1 MIPVT
6 LITGFLG
13 SGKTTLAGNL
23 LKQDHGLRIA
33 MLVNDFGSLNIDARL
48 LGAMHDDIVPLENG
62 CICCSLAGGFHAAI
76 AKVLRRDPQPD
87 CILVECSGA
96 SDPTEVAAILRDPEL
111 AVHAPLDGV
120 VTVVDAANWTSLTA
134 EAAWLAKQQVLAA
147 DLVLLNKQDLCP
159 NVLLV
164 SLEEELEK
172 LSPTARF
179 VRTTQADIP
188 LDACLGL
195 AGAASAA
202 DRASAAHGEIT
213 HSFTTAT
220 FTTRGPI
227 PLAALNAFLSALPPG
242 ILRAKGMLDLIERP
256 DTRFLIQATGKAA
269 AFTPWAADGVIE
281 GSGTLVLIGSE
292 DALAEASSLWREVV
306 QEA

>member
-13 SGKTTLAGNL
+13 SGKTTLASNL
-23 LKQDHGLRIA
+23 LRQKHGLRIA
-33 MLVNDFGSLNIDARL
+33 MLVNDFGNLNIDARL

-76 AKVLRRDPQPD
+76 AKVLRRDPKPD

-134 EAAWLAKQQVLAA
+134 EAAWLARQQVLVA
-147 DLVLLNKQDLCP
+147 DLILLNKQDLCP
-159 NVLLV
+159 EEVLGALQ
-164 SLEEELEK
+164 EELE
-172 LSPTARF
+172 LLAPAARF
-179 VRTTQADIP
+179 VRTTQANIP

-202 DRASAAHGEIT
+202 DRASVAHGEINHIFKT
-213 HSFTTAT
+213 VTLA
-220 FTTRGPI
+220 TRGPI
-227 PLAALNAFLSALPPG
+227 PVASLNAFLSTLPPG
-242 ILRAKGMLDLIERP
+242 ILRTKGMLDLIERP
-256 DTRFLIQATGKAA
+256 DTRFLIQATGKSATFA
-269 AFTPWAADGVIE
+269 PWSTDDGGD
-281 GSGTLVLIGSE
+281 GSGALVLIGTE
-292 DALAEASSLWREVV
+292 DALAEASSLWREAG

>member
-13 SGKTTLAGNL
+13 SGKTTLASNL
-23 LKQDHGLRIA
+23 LRQKHGLRIA
-33 MLVNDFGSLNIDARL
+33 MLVNDFGNLNIDARL

-76 AKVLRRDPQPD
+76 AKVLRRDPKPD

-96 SDPTEVAAILRDPEL
+96 SDPIEVAAILRDPEL

-120 VTVVDAANWTSLTA
+120 VTVVDAATWSGLTA
-134 EAAWLAKQQVLAA
+134 ESAWLARQQVLAA
-147 DLVLLNKQDLCP
+147 DLILLNKQDLCP
-159 NVLLV
+159 EMLLV
-164 SLEEELEK
+164 ALQEELEK
-172 LSPTARF
+172 LAPTARF
-179 VRTTQADIP
+179 VRTTQANIP

-202 DRASAAHGEIT
+202 DRASAAPREIN
-213 HSFTTAT
+213 HCFATAT
-220 FTTRGPI
+220 YTTRGPI

-242 ILRAKGMLDLIERP
+242 VLRAKGMLDLIERP
-256 DTRFLIQATGKAA
+256 GTRFLIQAAGKSA
-269 AFTPWAADGVIE
+269 AFVPWTADGVVE
-281 GSGTLVLIGSE
+281 GSGALVLIGTE
-292 DALAEASSLWREVV
+292 NALNQAASLWRTVG